1 VSEKK
6 IIFYNNMFNAECASL
21 VLRSADLPV
30 DTTNGL
36 FLSNAVGSTDN
47 FMSSM
52 TWNNINLRTLLGSM
66 YEKYDIF
73 ALVPTQIQSINAGTA
88 PGTSSEDRNLL
99 VFVSGLPFINNTY
112 DMTTLTNK
120 NAACINFIRVVAS
133 STTVTSSN
141 PIVTLFSKNQEL
153 VNLNIYYQRITKNVG
168 GNYLPVSSAG
178 QNYPHTIF
186 CFNIYGVTA
195 TERVADPNGSRIF

>member
-1 VSEKK
+1 
-6 IIFYNNMFNAECASL
+6 MFNAECASL

-30 DTTNGL
+30 DTQLGEL
-36 FLSNAVGSTDN
+36 SSNAVGSTDN
-47 FMSSM
+47 FLSSM

-66 YEKYDIF
+66 YEKYDTF
-73 ALVPTQIQSINAGTA
+73 ALVPTQIQSINAGTS
-88 PGTSSEDRNLL
+88 PGSTAEDRNLL

-153 VNLNIYYQRITKNVG
+153 VNLNISYQRITKNTG
-168 GNYLPVSSAG
+168 GNYKPQSTYTGTQPPYVAN
-178 QNYPHTIF
+178 NYPHTIF
-186 CFNIYGVTA
+186 CFNIYGVDKTD
-195 TERVADPNGSRIF
+195 RVVENNGSRIF

>member
-1 VSEKK
+1 
-6 IIFYNNMFNAECASL
+6 MFNAECASL

-30 DTTNGL
+30 DTQLGEL
-36 FLSNAVGSTDN
+36 SSNAVGSTDN
-47 FMSSM
+47 FLSSM

-66 YEKYDIF
+66 YEKYDTF
-73 ALVPTQIQSINAGTA
+73 ALVPTQIQSINAGTS
-88 PGTSSEDRNLL
+88 PGSTTEDRNLL

-133 STTVTSSN
+133 GTTVTSSN

-153 VNLNIYYQRITKNVG
+153 VNLNISYQRITKNTG
-168 GNYLPVSSAG
+168 GNYKPQSTYSGTQPPYVAN
-178 QNYPHTIF
+178 NYPHTIF
-186 CFNIYGVTA
+186 TFNIYGV
-195 TERVADPNGSRIF
+195 ESYSKPPENNGSRIF